1 MSDDRIRTTRVQPR
15 ALAEGT
21 RPARPSLRA
30 PGGHAAR
37 RVAGSPMALW
47 PWDTTPPPGGTPPAG
62 PSAGHR
68 LACQGLRAPGGRAA
82 RRVAGSPMA
91 LWPWD
96 TTPS

>member
-47 PWDTTPPPGGTPPAG
+47 PWDTTP
-62 PSAGHR
+62 S
-68 LACQGLRAPGGRAA
+68 
-82 RRVAGSPMA
+82 
-91 LWPWD
+91 
-96 TTPS
+96 